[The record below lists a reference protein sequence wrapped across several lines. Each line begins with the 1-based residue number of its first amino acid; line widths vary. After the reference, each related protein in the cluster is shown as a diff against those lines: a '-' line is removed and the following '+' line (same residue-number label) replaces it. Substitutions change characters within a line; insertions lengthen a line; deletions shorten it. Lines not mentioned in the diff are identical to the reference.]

1 MKRIRTLFDDTK
13 QYRFITHVED
23 SMETAEHTRPRIEGD
38 REQEI
43 LDATLDVLAEVGYDR
58 LTMDAVATAA
68 RASKA
73 TLYRRWNG
81 KVSLIIEAL
90 LSQKT
95 PAAAADTGTLRGD
108 LLETFCGMGGMTDE
122 RQMSILGAVIT
133 AISRDAD
140 FAEAWRTEFIGPKVA
155 IGRAIYERAQA
166 RGEVRKDLDLDLIAP
181 ALPGIILHRLFL
193 MGQTPTEE
201 VITQVIDQVII
212 PAATS
217 GISQPPPT
225 KKADS

>member
-1 MKRIRTLFDDTK
+1 MD
-13 QYRFITHVED
+13 
-23 SMETAEHTRPRIEGD
+23 TAEHLRPRIEGD

-43 LDATLDVLAEVGYDR
+43 LTATLDVLADVGYDR
-58 LTMDAVATAA
+58 LTMDAVATRA

-90 LSQKT
+90 LSQKG
-95 PAAAADTGTLRGD
+95 PEVASDTGTLRGD
-108 LLETFCGMGGMTDE
+108 LLETFCGMGGLTDE

-133 AISRDAD
+133 AIARDAD
-140 FAEAWRTEFIGPKVA
+140 FAEAWRTEFIAPKVA
-155 IGRAIYERAQA
+155 IGRSVFERARA
-166 RGEVRKDLDLDLIAP
+166 RGEVREDIDLDLLAP

-193 MGQTPTEE
+193 MGQPPTEE
-201 VITQVIDQVII
+201 VITEVIDQVII

-217 GISQPPPT
+217 GTALPPPT

>member
-1 MKRIRTLFDDTK
+1 
-13 QYRFITHVED
+13 
-23 SMETAEHTRPRIEGD
+23 METAEHTRPRIEGD

-95 PAAAADTGTLRGD
+95 PDAAADTGTLRGD

-193 MGQTPTEE
+193 MGQPPTEE

>member
-1 MKRIRTLFDDTK
+1 MSTVE
-13 QYRFITHVED
+13 TH
-23 SMETAEHTRPRIEGD
+23 RPRIEGD

-43 LDATLDVLAEVGYDR
+43 LTATLDVLADVGYDR
-58 LTMDAVATAA
+58 LTMDAVATRA

-81 KVSLIIEAL
+81 KVSLVIEAL
-90 LSQKT
+90 LSQKS
-95 PAAAADTGTLRGD
+95 PALAADTGTLRGD
-108 LLETFCGMGGMTDE
+108 LIETFCGMGGLTDE

-133 AISRDAD
+133 AIARDAD
-140 FAEAWRTEFIGPKVA
+140 FAEAWRTEFIAPKVA

-166 RGEVRKDLDLDLIAP
+166 RGEVREDIDLDLLAP

-193 MGQTPTEE
+193 MGQPPTEE

-217 GISQPPPT
+217 GIVPPAPT

>member
-1 MKRIRTLFDDTK
+1 M
-13 QYRFITHVED
+13 
-23 SMETAEHTRPRIEGD
+23 TAVEHTRPRVEGD

-73 TLYRRWNG
+73 TLYRRWNT

-90 LSQKT
+90 LSQKGPT
-95 PAAAADTGTLRGD
+95 LLADTGSLRGD
-108 LLETFCGMGGMTDE
+108 LLETFCGMGGLTDE

-133 AISRDAD
+133 AIARDAD
-140 FAEAWRTEFIGPKVA
+140 FAEAWRTEFIAPKVA

-166 RGEVRKDLDLDLIAP
+166 RGEVRADLDLDLIAP

-225 KKADS
+225 TKKADS

>member
-1 MKRIRTLFDDTK
+1 M
-13 QYRFITHVED
+13 
-23 SMETAEHTRPRIEGD
+23 TAVDQTRPRIEGD

-73 TLYRRWNG
+73 TLYRRWNN

-90 LSQKT
+90 LSQKG
-95 PAAAADTGTLRGD
+95 PALQADTGTLRGD
-108 LLETFCGMGGMTDE
+108 LLDAFCGIGGLTDA
-122 RQMSILGAVIT
+122 RQMAILSSVIT
-133 AISRDAD
+133 AIARDAD
-140 FAEAWRTEFIGPKVA
+140 FAEAWRTEVIGPKVA
-155 IGRAIYERAQA
+155 VGRAIFERAQD
-166 RGEVRKDLDLDLIAP
+166 RGEVREDVDLDLLAP

-193 MGQTPTEE
+193 MGRPPTEE

-217 GISQPPPT
+217 GISSPPPT